1 MAFAF
6 WRQDEPKSVA
16 SFSLFGKLPCRA
28 DFLRINATNPV
39 AHEYDQLLAAA
50 VVRLTQSD
58 GWESAYDATDASLF
72 AYRAGDAQAWFIG
85 GQFPSHDMEL
95 RRFPLVAGVTRAT
108 SDIGDNLHLLPLA
121 YEVFYSG
128 LLNQLG
134 NAINN
139 SVDAV
144 SCRSF
149 LEGFAG
155 SAVQTGTDFDLAGAL
170 LQRFS
175 DEHDASYLQN
185 ILRMAYPQALL
196 EQALINITFY
206 ANFIRH
212 FPHRVTAQEIVLPL
226 PDRQGSSLL
235 ITSVWLALVGNLAG
249 DVRRIVGFFFRDDF
263 IVIAL
268 DIFSEQFS
276 PLLPLIH
283 SAKVRGLMLTSEH
296 EVWCSHPCY
305 AEISYAL
312 TRLVSETGA
321 SIQTIFDCTKQIGM
335 RLSERDKFSYQ

>member
-6 WRQDEPKSVA
+6 WRQDEPKSA
-16 SFSLFGKLPCRA
+16 SSYSLFGKLPRRA

-39 AHEYDQLLAAA
+39 AHEYDQLLANA
-50 VVRLTQSD
+50 VVKLTQND

-72 AYRAGDAQAWFIG
+72 AYRSRDAQSWFVG
-85 GQFPSHDMEL
+85 GQFPSHDIEL
-95 RRFPLVAGVTRAT
+95 RRFPLVAGITRAA

-128 LLNQLG
+128 LLGQLS
-134 NAINN
+134 NAIGN

-155 SAVQTGTDFDLAGAL
+155 NATQTGTDFDLAGAL
-170 LQRFS
+170 LHRFA
-175 DEHDASYLQN
+175 DEQDAEYLQN
-185 ILRMAYPQALL
+185 ILRMAYPQAQL
-196 EQALINITFY
+196 EQALLNIAFY

-212 FPHRVTAQEIVLPL
+212 FSHRITAQEIVLPL
-226 PDRQGSSLL
+226 PNRQGSSLL
-235 ITSVWLALVGNLAG
+235 IASVWLALIGNLAG
-249 DVRRIVGFFFRDDF
+249 DAQRIVGFFFRDNF

-276 PLLPLIH
+276 PLLPLIN

-296 EVWCSHPCY
+296 EVWSSHPYY

-312 TRLVSETGA
+312 DRLISESGT
-321 SIQTIFDCTKQIGM
+321 SIQSIFDCTKQIGL
-335 RLSERDKFSYQ
+335 RLSTRE